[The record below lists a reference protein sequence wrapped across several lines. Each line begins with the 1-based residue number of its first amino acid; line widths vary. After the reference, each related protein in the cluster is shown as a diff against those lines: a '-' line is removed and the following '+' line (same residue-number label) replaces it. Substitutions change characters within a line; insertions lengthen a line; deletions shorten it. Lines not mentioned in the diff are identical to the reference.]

1 MSETEQPDKKPDG
14 EAPPTL
20 NDIFRGMDFQSIF
33 SQAGRETGGARAGAA
48 QSAEHAEKLRRI
60 REFNLKPRQIR
71 DHLDRFIVQQAE
83 AKKVISVTICDH
95 YNHVRQ
101 CLANPAL
108 REKTYAK
115 PNLLLLGP
123 TGVGKTYL
131 IRCISRLVGVPFV
144 KADATKFSETGY
156 VGHDVE
162 DLVRDLVKA
171 ANGDVDLAQ
180 YGIIYLDEVDKIAA
194 AASQEGR
201 DVSGR
206 GVQVNLL
213 KLMEE
218 TDVPLQS
225 QTDLLGQMEAVMQL
239 QRTGTPARR
248 TISTRHVLF
257 IVSGVFDRLA
267 EQVRRRLG
275 SLAIGFKPGATPEV
289 QDGDY
294 LRRAQT
300 SDFINCGFEPEFIGR
315 IPVRVTC
322 DSLSEEDL
330 ERILL
335 SSEDN
340 VFEQY
345 QRDFEGYGI
354 QLSATREAIREIAR
368 LAHEEQTGARGIMT
382 VLEQT
387 LRNAKFELP
396 STAIRSFE
404 ITTDMV
410 HAPGKALRDILH
422 RHMDS
427 HRQALRDEI
436 DAYCRSFRETHG
448 LELQFEEAALDSL
461 LDQSLAL
468 DKTIRALCE
477 DRFKDFHHGLKLI
490 AQNTG
495 QTCFHITPA
504 VIESPDRELSRWV
517 VESYKKAPGSAT
529 PVLDGHG
536 HPG

>member
-1 MSETEQPDKKPDG
+1 MSETEQPPKKPEG

-20 NDIFRGMDFQSIF
+20 HDIFRGADFQSIF
-33 SQAGRETGGARAGAA
+33 SQAGREAGAARPGAA
-48 QSAEHAEKLRRI
+48 QSAGNIEALRRI
-60 REFNLKPRQIR
+60 REFNLKPREIR

-83 AKKVISVTICDH
+83 AKKVIAVTICDH
-95 YNHVRQ
+95 YHHVRQ
-101 CLANPAL
+101 CLSNPAL

-131 IRCISRLVGVPFV
+131 IRCIARLVGVPFV

-156 VGHDVE
+156 VGHDAE

-171 ANGDVDLAQ
+171 AGGDVELAQ
-180 YGIIYLDEVDKIAA
+180 YGIIYLDEIDKIAS
-194 AASQEGR
+194 ASGQDVR

-248 TISTRHVLF
+248 TINTRHVLF

-275 SLAIGFKPGATPEV
+275 SLSIGFRPGALAEA

-294 LRRAQT
+294 LKQAQT
-300 SDFINCGFEPEFIGR
+300 RDFIKCGFEPEFIGR
-315 IPVRVTC
+315 IPVRVAC
-322 DSLSEEDL
+322 DPLSAEDL

-335 SSEDN
+335 ASEDN

-345 QRDFEGYGI
+345 RRDFEGYGI

-382 VLEQT
+382 VLEHT

-396 STAIRSFE
+396 STAIKSLE

-410 HAPGKALRDILH
+410 QAPGKTLRALLH

-436 DAYCRSFRETHG
+436 ASFCVRFREDHG
-448 LELQFEEAALDSL
+448 LELQFDEDALGLL

-477 DRFKDFHHGLKLI
+477 ERFKDFHHGLKLV

-495 QTCFHITPA
+495 QTCFRITA
-504 VIESPDRELSRWV
+504 SVVESPAAELSRWV
-517 VESYKKAPGSAT
+517 VESYRKAPDAKT
-529 PVLDGHG
+529 PG
-536 HPG
+536 